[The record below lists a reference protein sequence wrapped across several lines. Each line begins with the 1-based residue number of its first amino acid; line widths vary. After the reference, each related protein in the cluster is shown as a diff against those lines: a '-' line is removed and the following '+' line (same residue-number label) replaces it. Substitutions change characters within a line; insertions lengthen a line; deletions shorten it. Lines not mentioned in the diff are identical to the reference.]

1 LSSVPYGVQA
11 SRETIARVLTMLRLT
26 RWLSLVSRGR
36 DQVSGR
42 LQGSLYVLH
51 DEPLTPAEAMELDQD
66 YLELVGHCLSH
77 NTKAVRIVAQHVLE
91 EIRRDTR
98 IDLGQLPTRFESWED
113 H

>member
-1 LSSVPYGVQA
+1 LSSVPYGAQA

-77 NTKAVRIVAQHVLE
+77 STKAVRIVAQHVLE
-91 EIRRDTR
+91 EIRQDTR
-98 IDLGQLPTRFESWED
+98 IDLGQLPTRLESWED